1 MNKDFAKDIA
11 RVIWQYQNIWWEM
24 LDQDEIEKLIL
35 DYLSDN
41 KIVLCKSPEGW
52 ALNPFKKS

>member
-11 RVIWQYQNIWWEM
+11 RVIWQYQSIWWEM

-41 KIVLCKSPEGW
+41 KIVLCKPPEGW
-52 ALNPFKKS
+52 APNLFKKS